1 MHKTITTLAILLLIL
16 SLFLT
21 GAGGLA
27 DILGINRFGISK
39 EHAWNDGIYLIL
51 VSIALLLLA
60 PRV

>member
-1 MHKTITTLAILLLIL
+1 MRKTITTLAILLLVL

-21 GAGGLA
+21 GVGGLA
-27 DILGINRFGISK
+27 DMLGVSRFGISK

-51 VSIALLLLA
+51 VSISLLLLA